1 METFDLD
8 SHLKGVYSVFPEA
21 QHQPIIGISAN
32 YEGVD
37 ATLRDRY
44 YKQVIAA
51 GGTPVII
58 PPVADTDVII
68 NTLQHLDGLIL
79 SGGGDH
85 NPLWMGEEPSPRL
98 HNINRERDLA
108 EFLLVRLAYNRQIP
122 MLGICRGIQ
131 TLAIALG
138 GKVEQDIHQE
148 VKHSQDADRE
158 EPTHSVQIV
167 KDSTLFNIYNQ
178 EKIFVNSF
186 HHQAVSVPGK
196 KLRTIAKSSDGIIEA
211 VESSE
216 YKSILGVQW
225 HPEWLEDEGLKIFQW
240 LVGQANE
247 FLNLE
252 DDKISTSRNWAV
264 WLHEYLVDLPGKQD
278 VLRYVLTANAPETK
292 DNNFTWKD
300 FQERNN
306 SELVAVY
313 GNFVNRALQLTKK
326 YWGGVVPA
334 CGELQ
339 EVDEKAIAEFKDVKE
354 KVEQYLNVFKFREAQ
369 KEAMN
374 LARIGNKV

>member
-158 EPTHSVQIV
+158 EPPT
-167 KDSTLFNIYNQ
+167 
-178 EKIFVNSF
+178 
-186 HHQAVSVPGK
+186 AC
-196 KLRTIAKSSDGIIEA
+196 KS
-211 VESSE
+211 
-216 YKSILGVQW
+216 
-225 HPEWLEDEGLKIFQW
+225 
-240 LVGQANE
+240 
-247 FLNLE
+247 
-252 DDKISTSRNWAV
+252 
-264 WLHEYLVDLPGKQD
+264 
-278 VLRYVLTANAPETK
+278 
-292 DNNFTWKD
+292 
-300 FQERNN
+300 
-306 SELVAVY
+306 
-313 GNFVNRALQLTKK
+313 
-326 YWGGVVPA
+326 
-334 CGELQ
+334 
-339 EVDEKAIAEFKDVKE
+339 
-354 KVEQYLNVFKFREAQ
+354 
-369 KEAMN
+369 
-374 LARIGNKV
+374 